1 MLYRLVSKLVRRFP
15 KDELFGLTS
24 QMRRAARSVSANI
37 AEGSG
42 RNSDKDF
49 AQFVEIA
56 YGSACEIA
64 SDAFLA
70 FDEGYITESER
81 DELLTQVEV
90 VISKASGLYRRLK
103 ASGSESV
110 QPSAVRVPPRR
121 AAT

>member
-1 MLYRLVSKLVRRFP
+1 MVSRLVRRFP

-42 RNSDKDF
+42 RNSDADF

-56 YGSACEIA
+56 YGSASEVA

-70 FDEGYITESER
+70 FDEGYVSEAER
-81 DELLTQVEV
+81 DELLAQVEV

-103 ASGSESV
+103 AEGSESL
-110 QPSAVRVPPRR
+110 PRSAFRLPRR
-121 AAT
+121 RAS

>member
-24 QMRRAARSVSANI
+24 QMRRAARSVAANI

-42 RNSDKDF
+42 RNSDADF

-56 YGSACEIA
+56 YGSAAEVA

-70 FDEGYITESER
+70 FDEGYISEAER
-81 DELLTQVEV
+81 DELLAQVEV

-103 ASGSESV
+103 
-110 QPSAVRVPPRR
+110 PSDAEGMPRSAFRVPPRR
-121 AAT
+121 AAS